1 MDMLSQMS
9 GSLRSPACH
18 RRALLTDSITE
29 GASDIARLSVSP
41 LFQKC
46 WLSAYS
52 QILPG
57 QAERDRSGKIVS
69 PVRGCLNR
77 YLEKQTQQN
86 GGGGRCVDTRASWVF
101 CPKNM
106 SDFWKEMGKGVKIEF
121 PAHLCSLL
129 YVVGRA
135 GLFNWIMPLEQLL
148 VCVSLVMGA
157 N

>member
-86 GGGGRCVDTRASWVF
+86 GGGGGAVSTHGLPGCSALRICQISGRKWGRVLKS
-101 CPKNM
+101 
-106 SDFWKEMGKGVKIEF
+106 S
-121 PAHLCSLL
+121 SLL
-129 YVVGRA
+129 ISVVCYTLLAEQGSLT
-135 GLFNWIMPLEQLL
+135 GLCHWSS
-148 VCVSLVMGA
+148 CWCA
-157 N
+157 CR